1 MSNSLAE
8 AYLLIVRESNV
19 PVIGEAVPIP
29 FTGQIELDAWSWEI
43 KNLRWEAKEKAR
55 LEREANNPSGKEG
68 TGGKGTTERTGT
80 AKTGAN
86 DNAALF
92 KPDGLIRQV
101 SDMQVHPR
109 LTQKER
115 DKRVQELIKKA
126 VAGYAEAA
134 ANSGEDKDKDKDGS
148 EGKGMVLTFDKA
160 VDLSTTS
167 LLYAL
172 AYGEI
177 LPRAVLT
184 LFHRAKASPVSL
196 AITMG
201 DIRLESCDIS
211 CDPDDKMA
219 DIKEKWKATYQT
231 ISWVYQ
237 NRPSAAGLGA
247 GTNLAQGQVRVFTM
261 DSPLPI

>member
-29 FTGQIELDAWSWEI
+29 FTGQIELDAWSWEV
-43 KNLRWEAKEKAR
+43 KNLKWEAFEKLR
-55 LEREANNPSGKEG
+55 LEREAQNAAGKEG
-68 TGGKGTTERTGT
+68 TTGGQGTTERAG
-80 AKTGAN
+80 APKSGAN

-101 SDMQVHPR
+101 SEMQVNPR

-134 ANSGEDKDKDKDGS
+134 ANSGEGKKDDDS

-219 DIKEKWKATYQT
+219 DLKEKWKATYQT